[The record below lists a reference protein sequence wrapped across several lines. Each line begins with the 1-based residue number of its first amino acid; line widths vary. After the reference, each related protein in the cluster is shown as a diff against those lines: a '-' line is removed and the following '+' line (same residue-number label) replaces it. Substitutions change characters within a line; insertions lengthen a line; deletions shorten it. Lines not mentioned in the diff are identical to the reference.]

1 MVQSP
6 LVAFML
12 AAPSSGSGKTLAS
25 LLFAHKLR
33 KAGLTLQTFKVGPD
47 FIDPIHLT
55 RVSGRP
61 CIQLDRFFL
70 GDKQL
75 KGLFARHSEGAG
87 AVLVEGTMGLFDG
100 SLGGKPDT
108 SSAAIAKLLGLRVVL
123 VVDVAKMAR
132 SAAALIHG
140 FSSYDP
146 DVRLLGVVLNRVAG
160 KRHAEAIVG
169 EVEGTLKVPV
179 LGSLPKLAA
188 PPILERHLGLHLAH
202 ETDYGFLE
210 TLSPF
215 VSSPEKIEAR
225 LGSRALPLL
234 SGLQKRPRTVPTP
247 KFKLGVVRD
256 EAFLFYY
263 EENLAFLTEIG
274 IELVFFSPLNDRTL
288 PKGLDGLYLGGGY
301 PELFAGRLSKN
312 EPMLRDIRA
321 FTSSGRPVYAEC
333 GGMALLASTLL
344 IKGERYPMAGA
355 LDTSVEF
362 PAASKRMGYRR
373 VRLRHGCLFGK
384 AGDEL
389 LGHEFHYSGLLG
401 GAQEKAAPYELFDS
415 SGEMLGYEGIAQKNV
430 LASYVHLYFRATPQH
445 TKAAFL
451 SALARSA

>member
-1 MVQSP
+1 MLRNSP
-6 LVAFML
+6 IAFML

-33 KAGLTLQTFKVGPD
+33 KAGFALQTFKVGPD
-47 FIDPIHLT
+47 FIDPLHLT

-70 GDKQL
+70 DEDRIKEVY
-75 KGLFARHSEGAG
+75 ARYSEGAG

-100 SLGGKPDT
+100 SLGGKADT

-146 DVRLLGVVLNRVAG
+146 DVRLLGAVLNRVAG

-169 EVEGTLKVPV
+169 EVEGRLKVPI
-179 LGSLPKLAA
+179 LGTLPKLAD
-188 PPILERHLGLHLAH
+188 PPLSERHLGLYLAH

-215 VSSPEKIEAR
+215 VSSSEKLEAR

-234 SGLQKRPRTVPTP
+234 LGFQGRPRPSPTP
-247 KFKLGVVRD
+247 KFRIGVARD

-263 EENLAFLTEIG
+263 EENLTFLRELG
-274 IELVFFSPLNDRTL
+274 IELAPFSPLSGWAL
-288 PKGLDGLYLGGGY
+288 PEGLDGLYLGGGY
-301 PELFAGRLSKN
+301 PELFAERLSKN

-321 FTSSGRPVYAEC
+321 FALSGRPVYAEC
-333 GGMALLASTLL
+333 GGMALLANTLL
-344 IKGERYPMAGA
+344 IKDKRYPMAGVLEA
-355 LDTSVEF
+355 AVEF
-362 PAASKRMGYRR
+362 PSAGKRMGYRK
-373 VRLRHGCLFGK
+373 VRLRQDCMVGK

-389 LGHEFHYSGLLG
+389 FGHEFHYSGLLG
-401 GAQEKAAPYELFDS
+401 EAQEKAAPYELFDS

-430 LASYVHLYFRATPQH
+430 LASYVHLYFRATQH
-445 TKAAFL
+445 TKTPFL
-451 SALARSA
+451 CALARSA